1 MKKNKKN
8 QKTQRFFCQFERFMY
23 KICIVVIIALV
34 IGIVCSETSLAQV
47 NVEVQKQ
54 EKEVSEQKKKI
65 ESLEMKIDEMT
76 SLEHIKEVSQEY
88 GLDYHS
94 ENIKTIEK

>member
-1 MKKNKKN
+1 MKKDNKKR
-8 QKTQRFFCQFERFMY
+8 KFFCKFERFMY
-23 KICIVVIIALV
+23 KLCIVLIIGLIV
-34 IGIVCSETSLAQV
+34 GIVCSETSLAQV
-47 NVEVQKQ
+47 NVEVQKM
-54 EKEVSEQKKKI
+54 EKEVEQQKKKI

-76 SLEHIKEVSQEY
+76 SLENIKEISAEY